1 MVNNGPSRRMG
12 RQKIE
17 IKKIQNKD
25 NRQVCFSK
33 RRNGL
38 MKKANE
44 LCILCGAE
52 IAVIV
57 FSPGGKSYSFG
68 SPSVESVVHRFLNGL
83 SPSSSLSSLRTSDPD
98 PAHHSSSIRELNQ
111 QHDELLQQ
119 LEAERRRRSSLQKM
133 HDRTCHAQGM
143 AGWDS
148 DVNSLDH
155 GQLENLLP
163 ALEEL
168 KSTLMRR
175 AEELMLKMPANNHS
189 GFDAGFSSLPPPP
202 PPPPPSQ
209 LPASSFIN
217 PSCYSFNANDCN
229 PLFLPMSKAT
239 NFNHGGFSTSQINI
253 GSYFSN
259 NQDDVYTVDLSR
271 LGHDIDNIKY
281 EF

>member
-83 SPSSSLSSLRTSDPD
+83 SPSSLSSLRTSDAD
-98 PAHHSSSIRELNQ
+98 PAHHSSTMKELNQ

-119 LEAERRRRSSLQKM
+119 LEAERKRRSSLQKL
-133 HDRTCHAQGM
+133 HDKTCHTQGM

-155 GQLENLLP
+155 GQVEDLLP

-175 AEELMLKMPANNHS
+175 AEEIMLKIPGNS
-189 GFDAGFSSLPPPP
+189 RFDAGFPALPPPP
-202 PPPPPSQ
+202 LPPASSQ
-209 LPASSFIN
+209 IPASSFIN
-217 PSCYSFNANDCN
+217 PSAYSFNVNDCN
-229 PLFLPMSKAT
+229 PLFLPMSKAA
-239 NFNHGGFSTSQINI
+239 NINHGGFTGSQINF
-253 GSYFSN
+253 GSFFSN
-259 NQDDVYTVDLSR
+259 SQDDVYTVDLSH
-271 LGHDIDNIKY
+271 LTHEIDSIKY